1 MYSNTI
7 INPDIRVKAGVGV
20 IIVDD
25 EGRILLEQRR
35 DNGMWGLPGGG
46 IEPGESVFQAALREV
61 KEETGLNVRITRLL
75 GVYSE
80 PAEGRIVTY
89 PDNGDVAQLV
99 DTVLTAEPIA
109 GSLVMSSESLRL
121 DFFHPEALPSDIV
134 PPAIRPLRDYLAE
147 RTGVI
152 A

>member
-1 MYSNTI
+1 MYSTRI
-7 INPDIRVKAGVGV
+7 TRPGTRVKAGVGV
-20 IIVDD
+20 IIVDE

-46 IEPGESVFQAALREV
+46 IELGESVCEAALREV
-61 KEETGLNVRITRLL
+61 REETGLNVRITGLL

-109 GSLVMSSESLRL
+109 GSLTTSGESLNL
-121 DFFHPEALPSDIV
+121 NFFHPETFPTDIV
-134 PPAIRPLRDYLAE
+134 PPAIRPLRDFLAE
-147 RTGVI
+147 RTGII

>member
-1 MYSNTI
+1 MYSNRITS
-7 INPDIRVKAGVGV
+7 PDTRVKAGVGV

-25 EGRILLEQRR
+25 QERILLEQRY

-46 IEPGESVFQAALREV
+46 IEPGESVLEAALREV
-61 KEETGLNVRITRLL
+61 KEETGLDIRIKGLL
-75 GVYSE
+75 GIYSE

-89 PDNGDVAQLV
+89 PDNQDVAQLV
-99 DTVLTAEPIA
+99 DVVIIA
-109 GSLVMSSESLRL
+109 DRVSGTLSLSRESIRL
-121 DFFHPEALPSDIV
+121 DFFLPEALPSDIV
-134 PPAIRPLRDYLAE
+134 PPAIRPIRDYIAK